1 VDWVFL
7 KWINDVHLQAS
18 LKMKFFL
25 TKIAFGKRFALMG
38 WVFGACLT
46 ASDLLCA
53 QATDYP
59 NRAIALI
66 TPFPAAG
73 STDLVARTIAQKL
86 AEVLARP
93 IVVEN
98 HAGAG
103 GNIGA
108 NIVAKAAPDGYTILI
123 TSSSTHSI
131 GAILNKNVPFN
142 YDSDFTPI
150 VYGALAPNIF
160 LVTKTLPAKNLKD
173 FISFAKANPSVLNF
187 SSAGTGTIMH
197 LTGEAF
203 KAEAGVQMMHIPYKG
218 SGLSIPDLIT
228 GKVHVLFDSIVSGL
242 SHVQDGNL
250 TVLAVLAKNRSP
262 LLPQTPTMRE
272 IGAPFGLKDFESVNW
287 WGFYGPKNLPRDIQ
301 MKLNE
306 GLNKVLKSKEVI
318 DKLALLGAEP
328 GGGSPES
335 FQEFV
340 LKDRAQWNKLIQSQ
354 KITLD

>member
-1 VDWVFL
+1 MWQGLCGLSV
-7 KWINDVHLQAS
+7 S
-18 LKMKFFL
+18 LL
-25 TKIAFGKRFALMG
+25 VALSATER
-38 WVFGACLT
+38 V
-46 ASDLLCA
+46 CA
-53 QATDYP
+53 QASDYP
-59 NRAIALI
+59 NRPITLI

-73 STDLVARTIAQKL
+73 STDLVARAIAQKL
-86 AEVLARP
+86 TDVLGRP
-93 IVVEN
+93 VVVEN

-108 NIVAKAAPDGYTILI
+108 NMVAKASADGYTILI

-131 GAILNKNVPFN
+131 GAIINKNAPFN
-142 YDSDFTPI
+142 YDTDFTPI
-150 VYGALAPNIF
+150 IYGAVAPNIF
-160 LVTKTLPAKNLKD
+160 LITKTLPAKNLKD
-173 FISFAKANPSVLNF
+173 FITFAKANPNFLNF

-203 KAEAGVQMMHIPYKG
+203 KTEAGVQMMHIPYKG

-242 SHVQDGNL
+242 PHVQDGNL
-250 TVLAVLAKNRSP
+250 MVLAVLGKNRSP
-262 LLPQTPTMRE
+262 LLPNTPTMKE
-272 IGAPFGLKDFESVNW
+272 IGGSFGLKDFESVNW

-306 GLNKVLKSKEVI
+306 ALNKVLKSKDVV
-318 DKLALLGAEP
+318 DKLAIFGAEP
-328 GGGSPES
+328 GGGTPES

>member
-1 VDWVFL
+1 MMKTQLIKTLMWQRL
-7 KWINDVHLQAS
+7 CGLS
-18 LKMKFFL
+18 LSL
-25 TKIAFGKRFALMG
+25 LVALSATDR
-38 WVFGACLT
+38 V
-46 ASDLLCA
+46 CA
-53 QATDYP
+53 QASDYP
-59 NRAIALI
+59 NRPITLI

-73 STDLVARTIAQKL
+73 STDLVARAIAQKL
-86 AEVLARP
+86 TEVLARP
-93 IVVEN
+93 VVVEN

-108 NIVAKAAPDGYTILI
+108 NIVAKAVPDGYTILI

-131 GAILNKNVPFN
+131 GAILNKNAPFN
-142 YDSDFTPI
+142 YDADFTPI
-150 VYGALAPNIF
+150 IYGAVAPNIF
-160 LVTKTLPAKNLKD
+160 LITKTLAAKNLKD
-173 FISFAKANPSVLNF
+173 FMTFAKANPNFLNF

-203 KAEAGVQMMHIPYKG
+203 KTEAGVQMMHIPYKG
-218 SGLSIPDLIT
+218 SGLSIPDLIS

-250 TVLAVLAKNRSP
+250 IVLAVLGKNRSP
-262 LLPQTPTMRE
+262 LLPNTPTMKE
-272 IGAPFGLKDFESVNW
+272 IGGPFGLKDFESVNW

-306 GLNKVLKSKEVI
+306 ALNKVLKSKDVI
-318 DKLALLGAEP
+318 DKLAILGAEA
-328 GGGSPES
+328 GGGTPES

>member
-1 VDWVFL
+1 M
-7 KWINDVHLQAS
+7 
-18 LKMKFFL
+18 MKIQL
-25 TKIAFGKRFALMG
+25 TKALMWQG
-38 WVFGACLT
+38 LCGLSV
-46 ASDLLCA
+46 SLLVALSATERVCA
-53 QATDYP
+53 QASDYP
-59 NRAIALI
+59 NRPITLI

-73 STDLVARTIAQKL
+73 STDLVARAIAQKL
-86 AEVLARP
+86 TDVLGRP
-93 IVVEN
+93 VVVEN

-108 NIVAKAAPDGYTILI
+108 NMVAKASADGYTILI

-131 GAILNKNVPFN
+131 GAIINKNAPFN
-142 YDSDFTPI
+142 YDTDFTPI
-150 VYGALAPNIF
+150 IYGAVAPNIF
-160 LVTKTLPAKNLKD
+160 LITKTLPAKNLKD
-173 FISFAKANPSVLNF
+173 FITFAKANPNFLNF

-203 KAEAGVQMMHIPYKG
+203 KTEAGVQMMHIPYKG

-242 SHVQDGNL
+242 PHVQDGNL
-250 TVLAVLAKNRSP
+250 MVLAVLGKNRSP
-262 LLPQTPTMRE
+262 LLPNTPTMKE
-272 IGAPFGLKDFESVNW
+272 IGGSFGLKDFESVNW

-306 GLNKVLKSKEVI
+306 ALNKVLKSKDVV
-318 DKLALLGAEP
+318 DKLAIFGAEP
-328 GGGSPES
+328 GGGTPES